1 MCMLAEETPLRNFIV
16 SLNDIK
22 CHREKI
28 SSALY
33 YFQGSKYWSRLPR
46 EVVDAPFLKA
56 FKVGL
61 DRVLSNLIW
70 L

>member
-1 MCMLAEETPLRNFIV
+1 MLAEETPLRNFIV

-46 EVVDAPFLKA
+46 EVVESPSMEILRAR
-56 FKVGL
+56 L
-61 DRVLSNLIW
+61 DVYLCDL

>member
-46 EVVDAPFLKA
+46 EVVETPSMEILRAH
-56 FKVGL
+56 L
-61 DRVLSNLIW
+61 DVYLCDL

>member
-46 EVVDAPFLKA
+46 DVVEALSLET
-56 FKVGL
+56 FKINL
-61 DRVLSNLIW
+61 DHAVSNLI
-70 L
+70 

>member
-46 EVVDAPFLKA
+46 EVVESPSMEILRAR
-56 FKVGL
+56 L
-61 DRVLSNLIW
+61 DVYLCDL